1 MKYDDDWREWQLCRF
16 EDDQDLDDYDGKV
29 VAATIVACAT
39 LGLLLI
45 LLIAGVF
52 ME

>member
-16 EDDQDLDDYDGKV
+16 EDDQDLDEDDGRV
-29 VAATIVACAT
+29 VAAMIVACAA

-45 LLIAGVF
+45 LLVVGVWI
-52 ME
+52 E